1 MSTPVAA
8 GLASVIWNMVDA
20 LQLAI
25 RTMSPIASVLAGE
38 LAATCGAATVL
49 GIAATMPRP
58 GISAGTRTE
67 MTSLVGIGAVAAGRA
82 AIGPVSA
89 GAKPPP
95 VPR

>member
-8 GLASVIWNMVDA
+8 GFASVTWNMVDA

-25 RTMSPIASVLAGE
+25 RTMSPMAKVLAGE

-49 GIAATMPRP
+49 GIGATIPRP

-67 MTSLVGIGAVAAGRA
+67 MMSLLASGAEAAGSA
-82 AIGPVSA
+82 ASGPLSA
-89 GAKPPP
+89 GAKPTP